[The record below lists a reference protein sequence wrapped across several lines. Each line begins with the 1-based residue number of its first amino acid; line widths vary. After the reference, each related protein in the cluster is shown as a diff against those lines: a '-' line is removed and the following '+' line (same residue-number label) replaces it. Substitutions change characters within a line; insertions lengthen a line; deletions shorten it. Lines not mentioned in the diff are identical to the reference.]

1 MSKRTIY
8 EILFIAIIF
17 IGCGSDSVGGKFSE
31 SRLASTPPP
40 IAEDIPEENSP
51 SEPIL
56 QTGVLLD
63 SVVSGIKYITS
74 SQLQGKTNSLGEYN
88 YYDGDMVEFFVG
100 DVSLGEVKAKKL
112 LTMSDFP
119 YPKKVS
125 QFLQT
130 VDSDNF
136 VENGIYIDSR
146 LDSNVLLKI
155 STFKDENSSLF
166 AKELNIK
173 DFDASLKNSIFIDKL
188 MQSSKLISRQVV
200 PMIIATKNTQKAER
214 LKIIKDNDTQLY
226 RYITDIDIND
236 TDLNL
241 TITHR
246 NLSSRLIYRFYKKAY
261 EYELEVKSKIE
272 NSNEFSNRL
281 AIEYAN
287 SYLGIAKIVIKSIL
301 YTYSRE
307 KDAKRE
313 ILNNLDSISA
323 DSRMVDIIEDCLSV
337 IDFDEENKTKETQKV
352 IECATKDIIDASY
365 NFVPTIINRS
375 KEAKERE
382 LAKAYLNRYL
392 SCDSEDSRCIL
403 DRVDNNMSII
413 YEDTKDIIDRYKTTI
428 KKLVDDISIGLPSDI
443 FLNRSKLNR
452 INRVDIDMKPLKIVQ
467 GEDNS
472 TLWVAIDIDNKTGA
486 DINISSFEAKLIIDN
501 REFDMLNSYQYTDLN
516 QTYPAS
522 NRAVNIIT
530 PIVID
535 RVNLP
540 QNGKAKLVLKI
551 NFQANNSTFQ
561 AIAKT
566 AKSFD
571 LNKLWSSANLDKF
584 NQKAISLSKSMEVA
598 KEWDRVYL
606 PTVKL
611 GFNKLDI
618 DKIEWDIK
626 PTNISIKSN
635 VNGLYI
641 HAPKLREGY
650 DLDTY
655 IFNISNKTD
664 PYSQSTTFVLK
675 VVKDR

>member
-1 MSKRTIY
+1 MSKRAIY

-31 SRLASTPPP
+31 SRLAPTPPS
-40 IAEDIPEENSP
+40 IAGDISEEDSP
-51 SEPIL
+51 SKPIL

-119 YPKKVS
+119 YPKKVA

-136 VENGIYIDSR
+136 VENGIHIDSQ

-155 STFKDENSSLF
+155 STFKDENNSLF

-200 PMIIATKNTQKAER
+200 PMIIATKNAQKAER

-226 RYITDIDIND
+226 RYITDMDIND

-307 KDAKRE
+307 KDAKRK
-313 ILNNLDSISA
+313 ILNNLNSISA

-352 IECATKDIIDASY
+352 IECATKDIIDTSY
-365 NFVPTIINRS
+365 NFVPTIINKP
-375 KEAKERE
+375 KEAKEKE
-382 LAKAYLNRYL
+382 LAKAYLNQYL

-403 DRVDNNMSII
+403 DRVDNNITII
-413 YEDTKDIIDRYKTTI
+413 YEDAKDIINGYKTTI
-428 KKLVDDISIGLPSDI
+428 KKLVDDVSIGLPSDI

-452 INRVDIDMKPLKIVQ
+452 VNRVDIDVNPLKIIQ
-467 GEDNS
+467 EEDNS

-501 REFDMLNSYQYTDLN
+501 REFDMVNSYQYTDLN

-641 HAPKLREGY
+641 YAPKLREGY